1 MTHTGERPAFPQTG
15 KIIDEVV
22 SYEQLN
28 INNFTSNIVS
38 KVEEPLSI
46 IVWLNSKLKFY
57 YFILNFL

>member
-1 MTHTGERPAFPQTG
+1 MTHTGERPAFPTH
-15 KIIDEVV
+15 KIVEDVV

-28 INNFTSNIVS
+28 INNATSNIIS

-57 YFILNFL
+57 